1 MKVIMY
7 YKNSDKWTKIGA
19 HVEICLGYNQGNFQL
34 HRFTNSENI
43 AKSFMGLLF
52 DSHCRQ
58 YVKA

>member
-1 MKVIMY
+1 MY